1 MKRNGRMI
9 LKKIIRMAGVAFF
22 AAAMFS
28 ACSEEAPLVD
38 FYFEVR
44 GDTAIFNSKAIHA
57 DTYAWDFGDGQTFDE
72 PDPIHIY
79 ENPGDY
85 EVTLTVTGKGGQ
97 DSQTKVVTIV
107 PNSPYDL
114 LTGGP
119 DNTEGKVWRISR
131 TISSGDAIF
140 TPIDEELGH
149 VYLPM
154 YNNVLEDLGLG
165 EEYEDE
171 FIFYPDGTYKHNV
184 KNGGGMTGYRYASN
198 NGLEVI
204 KTTPYGIWVTK
215 FSPPEH
221 ATFTFAEDTT
231 FTLKCAMEREDSLY
245 DVTFHHVM
253 VVQASEP
260 EFFVL
265 RDYTRTVIIKEITHD
280 KMRVLVFLSSSDIDD
295 ISQYPTHAFLM
306 TLEAEK

>member
-1 MKRNGRMI
+1 MITIMKRKSIWLRGMT
-9 LKKIIRMAGVAFF
+9 LAAFIAFLF
-22 AAAMFS
+22 AS
-28 ACSEEAPLVD
+28 CGKDDAPLVD

-57 DTYAWDFGDGQTFDE
+57 STYEWDFGDSTTSSE
-72 PDPIHIY
+72 PNPVHIY
-79 ENPGDY
+79 EKPGDY

-97 DSQTKVVTIV
+97 DSQTKIVTIV
-107 PNSPYDL
+107 PSSPFDL

-119 DNTEGKVWRISR
+119 ENTEGKAWRISR
-131 TISSGDAIF
+131 KITSGDAIF

-165 EEYEDE
+165 EEYDDE
-171 FIFYPDGTYKHNV
+171 FIFFPDGTYRHNV
-184 KNGGGMTGYRYASN
+184 KNGGGMTGYRYADN
-198 NGLEVI
+198 NHLEVI
-204 KTTPYGIWVTK
+204 KTTPYGIWLTR
-215 FSPPEH
+215 FTPPEH

-231 FTLKCAMEREDSLY
+231 FTLHCAMEKENQVY

-253 VVQASEP
+253 AIEVSEP

-265 RDYTRTVIIKEITHD
+265 RDYTRTIIVKDID
-280 KMRVLVFLSSSDIDD
+280 GDRMRVLVFLSSSDIDE
-295 ISQYPTHAFLM
+295 ISEYPTHAFLM
-306 TLEAEK
+306 TLEAVK